1 MDFQAR
7 PDRMHR
13 SWRVAVAVLCA
24 LLVVFA
30 GVVQVAHTHAD
41 QMATHADCS
50 LCVAAHITV
59 HLTPSPAPAPV
70 SPVVTAVEVEPTC
83 ARATALS
90 TFALFTRPPPAASP
104 AAA

>member
-1 MDFQAR
+1 MDFLAR
-7 PDRMHR
+7 PDRTRR

-41 QMATHADCS
+41 QMTTHADCS
-50 LCVAAHITV
+50 LCVAAHVTV
-59 HLTPSPAPAPV
+59 HLAPSPAPAPV
-70 SPVVTAVEVEPTC
+70 SPVVTAVEIEPIC
-83 ARATALS
+83 ARASALS
-90 TFALFTRPPPAASP
+90 TFALFTRPPPAAFP